1 MGIYVDIL
9 TAMDLAHG
17 SRYVDLLRLALR
29 HGRRDLLQG
38 IEMDDFDPDGELDDI
53 EGDGPERLA
62 ADLER
67 MGPTYIKFGQ
77 LLSTRVDLLPAAYT
91 EALARLQDHVAPF
104 PFEQVSATV
113 EAELGAPLRNLFS
126 QFDEEPIAAASLAQ
140 VHRARTRNGRD
151 VVVKV
156 QRPDVRETVRGDMEV
171 LGSLADKVERHT
183 EVGRR
188 YGITDLLAQFRR
200 TLAGELD
207 YRREAHNLVRF
218 GELTA
223 AYEHLLVP
231 QPIAELSS
239 SRVLTMDYIA
249 GRPVTSVGPLGLI
262 DLDTRPLVE
271 ELFAAYLKMILVD
284 GTLHADPHPGN
295 VLVTDDGRLALL
307 DFGMVTSVPRRMRDR
322 IVKLLLAISDG
333 DGEEA
338 ALVLAE
344 MGHPLAGYDAGRFR
358 DDVSHLVSNA
368 VAMGSEVEAGTVL
381 VELSRL
387 SGAHGL
393 RPPAEMSMVGKTL
406 LNLDQVTAHLDPG
419 FAPAEAIRDN
429 LEQLLRS
436 GLSVSLS
443 GAIASAI
450 EAKEFA
456 AQLPRRANRVMDAL
470 SEGELAVRVKT
481 IDEVRLLSLLQ
492 RLTNRLTMGIV
503 LAAIVVGAALM
514 MQVPTTARILGYPA
528 IAMVFF
534 LLAAIAGAVLLVTIV
549 VTDRRSAQAARRER
563 DG

>member
-1 MGIYVDIL
+1 MDI
-9 TAMDLAHG
+9 AQG
-17 SRYVDLLRLALR
+17 SRYVDLIRLAVR

-38 IEMDDFDPDGELDDI
+38 VEVDEFDPDAQLDDV
-53 EGDGPERLA
+53 EGNGPERLA

-67 MGPTYIKFGQ
+67 MGPTYIKLGQ
-77 LLSTRVDLLPAAYT
+77 LLSTRVDLLPVAYT
-91 EALARLQDHVAPF
+91 EALTRLQDDVEPF
-104 PFEQVSATV
+104 PFEQVIESV
-113 EAELGAPLRNLFS
+113 EVELGAPLRSLFS
-126 QFDEEPIAAASLAQ
+126 EFDEAPIAAASLAQ
-140 VHRARTRNGRD
+140 VHRARTRNGRE

-156 QRPDVRETVRGDMEV
+156 QRPDVRETVRGDMEA
-171 LGSLADKVERHT
+171 LGALAEQADKHT
-183 EVGRR
+183 ETGRR
-188 YGITDLLAQFRR
+188 YGIGDLLAQFRR
-200 TLAGELD
+200 SLAGELD
-207 YRREAHNLVRF
+207 YRREAHHLVKF

-223 AYEHLLVP
+223 DYEHLVVP
-231 QPIAELSS
+231 QPVVELSS
-239 SRVLTMDYIA
+239 SRVLTMDYVP
-249 GRPVTSVGPLGLI
+249 GRSVTSVGPLGLI

-271 ELFAAYLKMILVD
+271 ELFSAYLKMTLVD

-295 VLVTDDGRLALL
+295 ILVTDDGRLALL

-358 DDVSHLVSNA
+358 DDVSHIVSNA
-368 VAMGSEVEAGTVL
+368 VALGSDVQVGSVL
-381 VELSRL
+381 VELSRI

-406 LNLDQVTAHLDPG
+406 LNLDQVTAHLEPG

-436 GLSVSLS
+436 GMSVSLS

-470 SEGELAVRVKT
+470 SEGELAFRVKT
-481 IDEVRLLSLLQ
+481 IDEVRFMSLLQ
-492 RLTNRLTMGIV
+492 RLTNRLTMGVV

-514 MQVPTTARILGYPA
+514 MQVPTTARIFGYPA

-534 LLAAIAGAVLLVTIV
+534 VLAAVAGASLVVSII
-549 VTDRRSAQAARRER
+549 VTDRRSARAARRDR

>member
-1 MGIYVDIL
+1 
-9 TAMDLAHG
+9 MDTAHG
-17 SRYVDLLRLALR
+17 SRYVDLIRLALR

-38 IEMDDFDPDGELDDI
+38 IEVDEFDPDAQFEDV

-67 MGPTYIKFGQ
+67 MGPTYIKLGQ

-91 EALARLQDHVAPF
+91 EALTRLRDDVEPF
-104 PFEQVSATV
+104 PFEQVAETV
-113 EAELGAPLRNLFS
+113 EVELGAPLRSLFS
-126 QFDEEPIAAASLAQ
+126 EFDEAPIAAASLAQ

-156 QRPDVRETVRGDMEV
+156 QRPEVRETVRGDMEA
-171 LGSLADKVERHT
+171 LGALAEKVDKHT
-183 EVGRR
+183 EIGRR
-188 YGITDLLAQFRR
+188 YGIGDLLAQFRR
-200 TLAGELD
+200 SLAGELD
-207 YRREAHNLVRF
+207 YRREAHNLVTF

-223 AYEHLLVP
+223 DYEHLVVP
-231 QPIAELSS
+231 QPVVELSS
-239 SRVLTMDYIA
+239 SRVLTMDYVP
-249 GRPVTSVGPLGLI
+249 GRSVTSVGPLGLI

-271 ELFAAYLKMILVD
+271 ELFSAYLKMTLVD

-295 VLVTDDGRLALL
+295 VLVTEDGRLALL

-358 DDVSHLVSNA
+358 DDVSHIVSNA
-368 VAMGSEVEAGTVL
+368 VAMGSDVQVGSVL

-429 LEQLLRS
+429 VEQLLRS
-436 GLSVSLS
+436 GLSVALS

-470 SEGELAVRVKT
+470 SDGELAFRVKT
-481 IDEVRLLSLLQ
+481 IDEVRFMSLLQ

-534 LLAAIAGAVLLVTIV
+534 LLAAVAGAALVVSIV
-549 VTDRRSAQAARRER
+549 VTDRRSARAARRER

>member
-9 TAMDLAHG
+9 TGMDIAHG

-38 IEMDDFDPDGELDDI
+38 VDVDDFDPDGDLGDI
-53 EGDGPERLA
+53 EGDAPERLA
-62 ADLER
+62 DDLER

-113 EAELGAPLRNLFS
+113 EAELGAPLRTLFS
-126 QFDEEPIAAASLAQ
+126 QFDEEPLAAASLAQ

-223 AYEHLLVP
+223 DYEHLLVP
-231 QPIAELSS
+231 QPIPELSS

-249 GRPVTSVGPLGLI
+249 GRPVTSIGPLGLI

-271 ELFAAYLKMILVD
+271 ELFSAYLKMILVD

-368 VAMGSEVEAGTVL
+368 VAMGSDVEAGTVL

-534 LLAAIAGAVLLVTIV
+534 LLAAIAGATLLVSIV
-549 VTDRRSAQAARRER
+549 VTDRRSAQAARRDR

>member
-9 TAMDLAHG
+9 TGMDIAHG

-38 IEMDDFDPDGELDDI
+38 VDVDDFDPDGDLGDI
-53 EGDGPERLA
+53 EGDAPERLA
-62 ADLER
+62 DDLER

-113 EAELGAPLRNLFS
+113 EAELGAPLRTLFS
-126 QFDEEPIAAASLAQ
+126 QFDEEPLAAASLAQ

-223 AYEHLLVP
+223 DYEHLLVP
-231 QPIAELSS
+231 QPIPELSS

-249 GRPVTSVGPLGLI
+249 GRPVTSIGPLGLI

-271 ELFAAYLKMILVD
+271 ELFSAYLKMILVD

-368 VAMGSEVEAGTVL
+368 VAMGSDVEAGTVL

-514 MQVPTTARILGYPA
+514 MQVPTTAQILGYPA

-549 VTDRRSAQAARRER
+549 VTDRRSAQAAQRDR